1 MTLTSGSRLGPY
13 EILAPL
19 GEGGMGEVYRARDA
33 KLGRNVALKVLPEAF
48 ARDNERMA
56 RFEREAKV
64 LASLN
69 HPNIASIYGLEDSC
83 ATHALVMELVEGLT
97 LADRLKSGPIP
108 IDEALRIARQI
119 CEALEYAHE
128 RGIVHRDLKPAN
140 VKLTNDDTV
149 KVLDFGLAKAA
160 EGNAASIDIA
170 TSPTIGQMA
179 TQAGVLLG
187 TPAYM
192 APEQARGKAVDRRA
206 DIWAFGCFFY
216 EMLTGKMAFRGETV
230 TDTLAAVIRSEPDW
244 LVLPSATPIRIRVL
258 LQRCLL
264 KDPKRRLRD
273 IGEARIS
280 IDEVLDD
287 APEPSSVMGEKPPD
301 SAELMRSK
309 IPVPVKVARRPRS
322 NAAIWTAVVAVV
334 LLSVAGGYWANT
346 ISERSKAEHAPAIVA
361 AVPPALPAPEAAKPS
376 VGTPGTEQPAK
387 PPHAKRP
394 SASRPAGPPAAVE
407 APAPPQTAPLPPA
420 QRSAGAAA
428 APSAVSA
435 GQNDGAYSGRVCY
448 GKTPNE
454 PERCHREEGTIRS
467 GKITSQW
474 VVAREAGVTMFLA
487 GDVAPSGDV
496 KIEMRSQKADGTPV
510 ATIDLTGTLHDGL
523 LDASGRFLR
532 GRTATLNWHKNSP
545 ASN

>member
-206 DIWAFGCFFY
+206 DIWAFGCFLY

-280 IDEVLDD
+280 IDEVLVD
-287 APEPSSVMGEKPPD
+287 APEPSAIIGEKPPD
-301 SAELMRSK
+301 SAELMHSK

-322 NAAIWTAVVAVV
+322 SAAIWTAVVAVV

-361 AVPPALPAPEAAKPS
+361 AVPPALPTPEAVKPS

-394 SASRPAGPPAAVE
+394 SASRPAGRPAAVE

-428 APSAVSA
+428 ALSAVSA

-454 PERCHREEGTIRS
+454 PERCHREEGTISS

-474 VVAREAGVTMFLA
+474 VVAHEAGVTMFLA
-487 GDVAPSGDV
+487 GDVATSGDV

-510 ATIDLTGTLHDGL
+510 ATINLTGTLHDGL

-532 GRTATLNWHKNSP
+532 GRTATLNWHKNPP